1 MDSGNLQKPETKLGN
16 IKFMKL
22 RGLSFSWKRA
32 IGITQA
38 KQELARKTG
47 IPTSKAG
54 LERKIGTAI
63 LKTIFV
69 KGGKG

>member
-1 MDSGNLQKPETKLGN
+1 M
-16 IKFMKL
+16 KFP
-22 RGLSFSWKRA
+22 GLSFSWKRV

-54 LERKIGTAI
+54 LERKIGAVI
-63 LKTIFV
+63 LKTILG